1 MSDGIKV
8 DYAEIDRLTTGITAL
23 NTFAGPL
30 VPKVGALSID
40 GDLLASA
47 ILSPGTA
54 LAAEGAVINAS
65 AQLSV
70 TIVSTKALVIITASI
85 SKVYEAAEA
94 GLAAAL
100 AGLSVG
106 VHEAFAFGVQ
116 VAVNATLVTETV
128 VYTTVA
134 LSFLAKDA
142 VESGVAADVLGI
154 AGHSIAQAFA
164 ASAGQQG
171 TLTDRLSVFVKET
184 ARNFGENFM
193 AELPKMSPK
202 LVSMEEAW
210 LGDLRGSG
218 TYDGL
223 LATLIA
229 GGQRLGSFQDG
240 KHTFLE
246 GLISPEERTKR
257 SEDAVFA
264 SESALDTTLK
274 TDADGNIIPT
284 DLQSLLA
291 SAGQIDAVGQQDFG
305 DIRIT
310 KVVGPDGIER
320 YTVQIPS
327 TQSWD
332 PVAGRAPNDLTSD
345 VHAMRYGSNTALAEA
360 VKDAMRRE
368 GIVDQPVMLVGFSL
382 GGITAG
388 AIAADPDGFNVQQ
401 VVTAGSPV
409 GAMRIPDTTH
419 VTSFESTSDPVA
431 ALDGTLNPAR
441 PSWQTIRGDAP
452 IKADE
457 DIPMASVVDAHDA
470 NRYAVMA
477 QQQGRVNASDDIA
490 KFLGTDGTKVSMN
503 DWEAW
508 RIP

>member
-23 NTFAGPL
+23 NSFAGPL
-30 VPKVGALSID
+30 VPKVGALSAD

-54 LAAEGAVINAS
+54 LAAEHAVMNAS

-70 TIVSTKALVIITASI
+70 TIVSTEALVIITASI
-85 SKVYEAAEA
+85 SKVYETAEVALAVAIA
-94 GLAAAL
+94 GLKVEVYKA
-100 AGLSVG
+100 V
-106 VHEAFAFGVQ
+106 AFGVQ
-116 VAVNATLVTETV
+116 VAVDATLLMETV

-134 LSFLAKDA
+134 LSFLAKEA

-154 AGHSIAQAFA
+154 AAHSIAQAFV

-171 TLTDRLSVFVKET
+171 TLNDRLTFFAKES
-184 ARNFGENFM
+184 ARNFGDNFM
-193 AELPKMSPK
+193 AELPAMSPK
-202 LVSMEEAW
+202 LVAMEEAW

-229 GGQRLGSFQDG
+229 DGQRFGKFQDG
-240 KHTFLE
+240 QHTFVD

-284 DLQSLLA
+284 DLASLLA

-310 KVVGPDGIER
+310 KVFGADGVER

-332 PVAGRAPNDLTSD
+332 PEAGRTPNDLTSD

-388 AIAADPDGFNVQQ
+388 TIAADPDGFNVQQ
-401 VVTAGSPV
+401 VVTAGAPV
-409 GAMRIPDTTH
+409 GSMPIPETTH
-419 VTSFESTSDPVA
+419 VTSFEFTSDPVA
-431 ALDGTLNPAR
+431 ALDGTLNPDHS
-441 PSWQTIRGDAP
+441 SWQTIRGDAP

-457 DIPMASVVDAHDA
+457 DMPMASVGDAHDA

-477 QQQGRVNASDDIA
+477 QQQGRVDASDDVA
-490 KFLGTDGTKVSMN
+490 EFLGTDGNQVSMN